1 MGRYRMTSL
10 RKDKDKDKKGIR
22 RIYRLQKDAKEA
34 KNKTRMQRMQTEW
47 LQPLHYRAGSMAMPA
62 ACG

>member
-47 LQPLHYRAGSMAMPA
+47 LQPLHNGAGSMAMPA
-62 ACG
+62 PGG